1 MNYLI
6 LKHSSNSK
14 HLRMRYHFLALTFG
28 LVVGQVLVCQ
38 QVAMAAPQPVRSGE
52 DSGVENLGSGLLE
65 GLLEDLEDQLPTIE
79 QQAPRQQEFGQ
90 QPSLPNQDSKRR
102 GALQQDPSKP
112 NEKSWLPH
120 TDQLRRQ
127 MNQEI
132 GGEDIGQQQPS
143 PLTPIA
149 QRMQSAAQ
157 LISVANKSSEQP
169 APLQKQV
176 VADLDK
182 LIAEMEKQCQGGG
195 QCQPKPD
202 EKEKQASKRSKPKPS
217 KGSKPGKSASKPSQA
232 AAKDSTTRMG
242 SAPVANA
249 SGQSAEDLM
258 KAAWG
263 HLPARLR
270 EQMVQSSSDEF
281 LPEYQEEL
289 EKYFQRLAEREASE
303 GSE

>member
-1 MNYLI
+1 M
-6 LKHSSNSK
+6 KQTKTNS
-14 HLRMRYHFLALTFG
+14 RMRKLVFMSFEMKENCPMRYLTLTILIAIIFCY
-28 LVVGQVLVCQ
+28 QN
-38 QVAMAAPQPVRSGE
+38 ASSAPQTVRSVPEAGFNSE
-52 DSGVENLGSGLLE
+52 TGLENLGNGLLD
-65 GLLEDLEDQLPTIE
+65 GLLDDLGDQLPPVGE
-79 QQAPRQQEFGQ
+79 A
-90 QPSLPNQDSKRR
+90 KRR
-102 GALQQDPSKP
+102 PVPSQQTLPP
-112 NEKSWLPH
+112 TETPPAGKSWLPQ

-127 MNQEI
+127 MNQQM
-132 GGEDIGQQQPS
+132 GGEDVGQQQPS

-157 LISVANKSSEQP
+157 LISVDGNGAEQP
-169 APLQKQV
+169 APVQKQV

-182 LIAEMEKQCQGGG
+182 LIAQMEKECQGGG
-195 QCQPKPD
+195 ECKPKP
-202 EKEKQASKRSKPKPS
+202 EKEKQASKRSKPKPG
-217 KGSKPGKSASKPSQA
+217 KESKPGKPSSKPSQA

-249 SGQSAEDLM
+249 NGQSPEDLM

-289 EKYFQRLAEREASE
+289 EKYFQRLAEREAAE

>member
-1 MNYLI
+1 M
-6 LKHSSNSK
+6 KQTKTNS
-14 HLRMRYHFLALTFG
+14 RMRKFELMAFEMKDEYLMRYLSLTLLIGLTFCP
-28 LVVGQVLVCQ
+28 QNTS
-38 QVAMAAPQPVRSGE
+38 AAPNTVNNLPESELSLETGL
-52 DSGVENLGSGLLE
+52 ENLGNGLLD
-65 GLLEDLEDQLPTIE
+65 GLLEDIEKELPISPADCTD
-79 QQAPRQQEFGQ
+79 PGPHLKK
-90 QPSLPNQDSKRR
+90 PSVRPPASPVRPNS
-102 GALQQDPSKP
+102 
-112 NEKSWLPH
+112 KSWLPQ

-127 MNQEI
+127 MNQQM
-132 GGEDIGQQQPS
+132 GGEDVGQQQPS

-157 LISVANKSSEQP
+157 LISVDGNGAEQP
-169 APLQKQV
+169 APVQKQV

-182 LIAEMEKQCQGGG
+182 LIAQMEKECQGGG
-195 QCQPKPD
+195 ECKPKP
-202 EKEKQASKRSKPKPS
+202 EKEKQASKRSKPKPG
-217 KGSKPGKSASKPSQA
+217 KGSKPGKPSSKPSQA

-249 SGQSAEDLM
+249 NGQSPEDLM

-289 EKYFQRLAEREASE
+289 EKYFQRLAEREAAE